1 MNTYNK
7 RTQDDIDEDK
17 RIVPDGGS
25 VRVSMM
31 AMDSTQRRMAAVDE
45 RVSHNIE
52 ANKATLA
59 AAQSDADRAQAHA
72 DHFTA
77 QRAAHIDNSVYGKHC
92 QQISEAWQQ
101 VAA

>member
-7 RTQDDIDEDK
+7 RNQDDIDE
-17 RIVPDGGS
+17 RGIVPDGGS

-31 AMDSTQRRMAAVDE
+31 AMDSTQRKVATIDE

-59 AAQSDADRAQAHA
+59 ATRRTADQVQAHA
-72 DHFTA
+72 DHYSA
-77 QRAAHIDNSVYGKHC
+77 QRAAHIDNSVYGTHC
-92 QQISEAWQQ
+92 RRLAEAWKQ
-101 VAA
+101 VAP

>member
-7 RTQDDIDEDK
+7 RTQDEDEDK

-31 AMDSTQRRMAAVDE
+31 ALDSVQRQVAAIDE
-45 RVSHNIE
+45 RVQHNID
-52 ANKATLA
+52 AGKATLA
-59 AAQSDADRAQAHA
+59 AARRDSDRARGFA
-72 DHFTA
+72 DHYTA
-77 QRAAHIDNSVYGKHC
+77 QRAAHIDHSVYGDYTR
-92 QQISEAWQQ
+92 QLSNAWM

>member
-7 RTQDDIDEDK
+7 RTQDEDEDK

-31 AMDSTQRRMAAVDE
+31 AMDSVQKQVATIDE
-45 RVSHNIE
+45 RVQHNIE
-52 ANKATLA
+52 AGKATLA
-59 AAQSDADRAQAHA
+59 AAQRDADQVQAHV

-77 QRAAHIDNSVYGKHC
+77 EREAQTDTSAYGQHC
-92 QQISEAWQQ
+92 QRISEAWQ
-101 VAA
+101 

>member
-7 RTQDDIDEDK
+7 RKLEDEDE
-17 RIVPDGGS
+17 RGIVPDGGS

-31 AMDSTQRRMAAVDE
+31 ALDSTQRQIAAIDE

-59 AAQSDADRAQAHA
+59 AGIRDADRSQAWA
-72 DHFTA
+72 DHYSA

-92 QQISEAWQQ
+92 AQISQAWQQ

>member
-7 RTQDDIDEDK
+7 RKLEDEDEDK

-31 AMDSTQRRMAAVDE
+31 TMDSTQRRMAAVDE

-59 AAQSDADRAQAHA
+59 ASRRTADQVQAHA

-77 QRAAHIDNSVYGKHC
+77 QREAQTDQSVYGTHC
-92 QQISEAWQQ
+92 RQISEAWKQ
-101 VAA
+101 VSA